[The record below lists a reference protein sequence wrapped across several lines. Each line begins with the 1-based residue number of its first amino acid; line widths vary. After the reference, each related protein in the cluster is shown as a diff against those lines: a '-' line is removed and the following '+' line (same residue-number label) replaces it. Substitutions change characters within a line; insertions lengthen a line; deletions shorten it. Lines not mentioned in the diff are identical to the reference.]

1 MEPEKA
7 LLRFAWKMT
16 KALPEMAEAVVE
28 QLRDLGW
35 DDEAIYYTI
44 LVVSRCNFY
53 NRWVTT
59 SAVDPVSEKIHRL
72 HGKCLAQSGMS
83 RRHGRLVCALD
94 YGAS

>member
-44 LVVSRCNFY
+44 LVVSLFNFY

-59 SAVDPVSEKIHRL
+59 SAVHPVSEEIHRL
-72 HGKCLAQSGMS
+72 YGKRLAQSGYEPK
-83 RRHGRLVCALD
+83 RRLAGMR
-94 YGAS
+94 S

>member
-35 DDEAIYYTI
+35 DDEAIY
-44 LVVSRCNFY
+44 
-53 NRWVTT
+53 
-59 SAVDPVSEKIHRL
+59 
-72 HGKCLAQSGMS
+72 
-83 RRHGRLVCALD
+83 
-94 YGAS
+94 